1 MTEDNIE
8 NLNEHRL
15 RKVVDDLE
23 TDKDIIK
30 FARWVNDHVT
40 DEFSLASDYGMSY
53 NLEVHTKKNH
63 KDIIREILK
72 TVPDKNGYYSPPYK

>member
-1 MTEDNIE
+1 MTDDKIE

-40 DEFSLASDYGMSY
+40 DEFSLTSDYGMSY
-53 NLEVHTKKNH
+53 NLEVHTKKEK
-63 KDIIREILK
+63 KDHIRDILM
-72 TVPDKNGYYSPPYK
+72 TMPDKNGYYTPPYK

>member
-1 MTEDNIE
+1 MTDNKIE

-40 DEFSLASDYGMSY
+40 DDFMLTSDYGMSY
-53 NLEVHTKKNH
+53 NLEVHTKKET
-63 KDIIREILK
+63 KDHIRDILMAM
-72 TVPDKNGYYSPPYK
+72 PDKNGYYTPPYK